1 MNVVEEQRK
10 IDMIQSWLSKTTE
23 AFDDWNYDG
32 NELIIILNNKVI
44 ERYSKSDIKEFIEG
58 F

>member
-1 MNVVEEQRK
+1 MNIVEEQRK
-10 IDMIQSWLSKTTE
+10 IDIIRSWLSRTTE
-23 AFDDWNYDG
+23 DFDDWNYDG

-44 ERYSKSDIKEFIEG
+44 ERHSESDIKEFIEG